1 MEPAIKVTLFWFF
14 LINLLPYLVLFWEKW
29 KSVRTHAPAVQ
40 EYILQSCLLQ
50 LLKQEITKEANSDS
64 SHSYLITFIHKYK
77 EEIKSGHDGSWQIY
91 ILFQRFWS
99 VIVSTDWVC
108 CCQNGCPGIQS
119 SLTTKEIIVTG
130 LKRHL
135 EWPINTRQNAQSYS

>member
-1 MEPAIKVTLFWFF
+1 MIF
-14 LINLLPYLVLFWEKW
+14 LINLLPNLMPFWEKW

-50 LLKQEITKEANSDS
+50 LLKLEITKEPKSDS

-77 EEIKSGHDGSWQIY
+77 EEIKSGHNGSWQIY

-108 CCQNGCPGIQS
+108 CCQNGRPGIQS
-119 SLTTKEIIVTG
+119 SLTIKEIIVIG

-135 EWPINTRQNAQSYS
+135 EWSINIGQNAQSYS